1 MKLSNAFLTLYSAI
15 ILLSLN
21 GLFANG
27 LPLNTVTMTSIR
39 SLFAALALAIFIV
52 AIRGRLVLPNTK
64 TTLIVYG
71 LGILMGLHWL
81 TYFYAMQSASVA
93 IGMLTL
99 YTYPMMTILIEPLFT
114 KKKIAKADIILGIAV
129 FIGLII
135 IVSDHLSSPNNPIFI
150 GALCGVISALA
161 FALRNTLQKYHCPS
175 IASETLMLHQV
186 IIIGVVLISFIDLNA
201 LAALHTI
208 HWFYLIL
215 LGIFT
220 TALAHTLLVKSYK
233 HFAAKTVA
241 MVSCLQPVFG
251 SLFAWWILNESLTL
265 HTMIGG
271 GIILSVAI
279 YESTKAPA

>member
-1 MKLSNAFLTLYSAI
+1 MTPSTALLTLYTSI
-15 ILLSLN
+15 LLLSLN
-21 GLFANG
+21 GLFSNG
-27 LPLNTVTMTSIR
+27 LPLDTVTMTSIR

-52 AIRGRLVLPNTK
+52 VIRRRLVLPNIK
-64 TTLIVYG
+64 TTFIVYG

-99 YTYPMMTILIEPLFT
+99 YTYPMMTIFIEPLFT
-114 KKKIAKADIILGIAV
+114 KKKIAKADIVLGIVV

-135 IVSDHLSSPNNPIFI
+135 IVSDHLSSPNNPVFI

-161 FALRNTLQKYHCPS
+161 FALRNTLQKYHCPLV
-175 IASETLMLHQV
+175 ASETLMLHQV
-186 IIIGVVLISFIDLNA
+186 IIIGVVLAGFVDLKA
-201 LAALHTI
+201 LTALHTI
-208 HWFYLIL
+208 HWFYLLL

-233 HFAAKTVA
+233 NFAAKTVA

-251 SLFAWWILNESLTL
+251 SLFAWWILNESLSL

-279 YESTKAPA
+279 YESAQAST

>member
-175 IASETLMLHQV
+175 VASETLMLHQV